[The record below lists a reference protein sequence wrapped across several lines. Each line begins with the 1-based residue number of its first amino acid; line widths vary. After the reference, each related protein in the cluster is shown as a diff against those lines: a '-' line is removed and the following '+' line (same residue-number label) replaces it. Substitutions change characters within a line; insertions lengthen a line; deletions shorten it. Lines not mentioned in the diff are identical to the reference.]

1 MLLPIP
7 PCTLQIPQTCHG
19 WWILPPKWIHA
30 LHWPTADRPVRS
42 PQPLPVTACITCR
55 EHWCSAA
62 SRQPRAPS
70 WDWSLV
76 WDSLC
81 RKPSRHVQ
89 ALQSIVLCNT
99 ICPVN
104 TVDGSCALYQWD
116 FINDLILVMAPTHFQ
131 SQLIN
136 SSITNGAKQLF
147 VLKDRVTPGRMFSI
161 LSSFP
166 LNTYLARVHTFP
178 IPYWPG
184 WEPRVAIQ

>member
-1 MLLPIP
+1 MADGYCHQSESMPY
-7 PCTLQIPQTCHG
+7 TDPQ
-19 WWILPPKWIHA
+19 LASEKS
-30 LHWPTADRPVRS
+30 PTIT
-42 PQPLPVTACITCR
+42 PVTACITCR

-62 SRQPRAPS
+62 SCQLRVPP

-76 WDSLC
+76 WGSLC
-81 RKPSRHVQ
+81 RKPFCHVQ
-89 ALQSIVLCNT
+89 ALQPIVSCNT
-99 ICPVN
+99 IGPVN

-136 SSITNGAKQLF
+136 SRIMDGAKQLF
-147 VLKDRVTPGRMFSI
+147 VLKDGVTPGRMFSI
-161 LSSFP
+161 LSPFP

-184 WEPRVAIQ
+184 WERRVAMQ